1 MNIKNIIVLEDVS
14 IDLKLSEKFY
24 EKQNK
29 SLGQYFKDSNISDI
43 ESFWTLQIII

>member
-24 EKQNK
+24 EK
-29 SLGQYFKDSNISDI
+29 
-43 ESFWTLQIII
+43 